1 MPKKLTG
8 KIALAARLP
17 KGFTEKSANV
27 NGVRINY
34 KIGGRGSVV
43 VLIHG
48 YAQTSHMWTPL
59 MPLLAM
65 SHTVI
70 APDLRGAGGSERT
83 QDGYDKKTLA
93 KDIRGLVHQLGYE
106 QVQVVGHDIGLMVA
120 YAYAAQ
126 YPAEVSKVVL
136 MDAFLPGV
144 GNWKDVWLLRDLWHF
159 HFYGPTPLALV
170 KGRERLY
177 FEHFWNDFAADKT
190 KSVPDPDRRIYAAAY
205 ARADGMLRVFQEL
218 RAGRQALRNIF
229 GNQTEHALP
238 RPYWREG
245 LWHVPHRPSE
255 DGRDQCVRHRGEE
268 LRSLAHGGGHR
279 TGRPGH
285 RRVPQVTG
293 DPGLDGP
300 A

>member
-93 KDIRGLVHQLGYE
+93 KDIRVSYISSAMNRCRWLGTTS
-106 QVQVVGHDIGLMVA
+106 D
-120 YAYAAQ
+120 
-126 YPAEVSKVVL
+126 
-136 MDAFLPGV
+136 
-144 GNWKDVWLLRDLWHF
+144 
-159 HFYGPTPLALV
+159 
-170 KGRERLY
+170 
-177 FEHFWNDFAADKT
+177 
-190 KSVPDPDRRIYAAAY
+190 
-205 ARADGMLRVFQEL
+205 
-218 RAGRQALRNIF
+218 
-229 GNQTEHALP
+229 
-238 RPYWREG
+238 
-245 LWHVPHRPSE
+245 
-255 DGRDQCVRHRGEE
+255 
-268 LRSLAHGGGHR
+268 
-279 TGRPGH
+279 
-285 RRVPQVTG
+285 
-293 DPGLDGP
+293 
-300 A
+300 

>member
-1 MPKKLTG
+1 MCGRPVRDRPRETEGKKTMPKKLTG

-159 HFYGPTPLALV
+159 H
-170 KGRERLY
+170 
-177 FEHFWNDFAADKT
+177 
-190 KSVPDPDRRIYAAAY
+190 
-205 ARADGMLRVFQEL
+205 
-218 RAGRQALRNIF
+218 
-229 GNQTEHALP
+229 
-238 RPYWREG
+238 
-245 LWHVPHRPSE
+245 HRPSE
-255 DGRDQCVRHRGEE
+255 DGRERCVRHRGEG

>member
-1 MPKKLTG
+1 MCGRPVRDRPRETEGKKTMPKKLTG

-93 KDIRGLVHQLGYE
+93 KDIRGLE
-106 QVQVVGHDIGLMVA
+106 IGRA
-120 YAYAAQ
+120 
-126 YPAEVSKVVL
+126 SC
-136 MDAFLPGV
+136 
-144 GNWKDVWLLRDLWHF
+144 
-159 HFYGPTPLALV
+159 
-170 KGRERLY
+170 RER
-177 FEHFWNDFAADKT
+177 
-190 KSVPDPDRRIYAAAY
+190 V
-205 ARADGMLRVFQEL
+205 
-218 RAGRQALRNIF
+218 
-229 GNQTEHALP
+229 
-238 RPYWREG
+238 
-245 LWHVPHRPSE
+245 
-255 DGRDQCVRHRGEE
+255 
-268 LRSLAHGGGHR
+268 
-279 TGRPGH
+279 
-285 RRVPQVTG
+285 
-293 DPGLDGP
+293 
-300 A
+300 